1 MTRPNPFVRVVPG
14 GGITMLHVAKARF
27 PNESICGRRLQ
38 EAKVSGRNTD
48 RPKCLHC
55 VQILKAARANNGV

>member
-1 MTRPNPFVRVVPG
+1 MTAPNPFVRVVPG

-38 EAKVSGRNTD
+38 EAKVSGKG
-48 RPKCLHC
+48 RPKCVHC
-55 VQILKAARANNGV
+55 AQILKKARVNNGV